1 MHYEEVENEEP
12 LFLAS
17 GGFVGLSSDFGLKEW
32 VFALALYG
40 PLSVGKTIYPEKGPQ
55 RYQLVSRDIML
66 ISYSLAV
73 AWGTDDLGL
82 GLNLHYWDMPKNR
95 LQMVVDADNQ
105 STAAHPHESPYD
117 VLVTLNTQDR
127 FTPGL
132 SLGAWYR
139 PSSSLEVALAGRVLP
154 LDLEGEGSMKI
165 EGQGE
170 LLEGKL
176 FEMEPDDSAGFNLS
190 YAPSAHLGLRYF
202 QGASEDPN
210 FDLELNLVWEGW
222 SVMDAYR
229 VETPPAARVE
239 ELNLQ
244 VELDDIELPR
254 EWSDVWSLR
263 LGGSW
268 APLPG
273 RFKILAGGF
282 YETAAVPE
290 ELSYMDFMSFDR
302 FGLGGGIALS
312 FGAIKLDLAYQHIFV
327 EPRAL
332 SEMEGEF
339 HQQRPTSPCKAPYTG
354 PRCDQHYLGKQGP
367 VVNAGTFLAGYD
379 LFSLALG
386 GELPKLF

>member
-273 RFKILAGGF
+273 RF
-282 YETAAVPE
+282 
-290 ELSYMDFMSFDR
+290 
-302 FGLGGGIALS
+302 
-312 FGAIKLDLAYQHIFV
+312 
-327 EPRAL
+327 
-332 SEMEGEF
+332 
-339 HQQRPTSPCKAPYTG
+339 
-354 PRCDQHYLGKQGP
+354 
-367 VVNAGTFLAGYD
+367 
-379 LFSLALG
+379 
-386 GELPKLF
+386 